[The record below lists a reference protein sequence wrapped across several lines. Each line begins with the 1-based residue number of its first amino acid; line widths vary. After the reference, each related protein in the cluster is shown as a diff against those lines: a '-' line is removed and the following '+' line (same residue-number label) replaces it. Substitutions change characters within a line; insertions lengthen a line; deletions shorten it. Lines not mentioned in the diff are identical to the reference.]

1 MIPLK
6 AVTKYGEIM
15 IRYFKPLFL
24 ACVFWA
30 GLVVFCA
37 PAFAKLPDAVLEPYR
52 AYNAAVESGDMKT
65 ASAQA
70 QKAWEQAEALLG
82 DHKTTGDLAQLF
94 ADVKD
99 QSTFKKR
106 ARAYERAVELAS
118 FHGDD
123 AQALAVERQIKFI
136 QMYLFDSGK
145 YRINSNNVRRAGVQ
159 VKKAKGMIE
168 SYGFTGMMFDGEVQ
182 TLNAMILSMNGLE
195 KKALETFESA
205 IETFDNV
212 EQKLPSS
219 MPYLAKLYRADLLKE
234 KDENLTALLQYQEV
248 MQNVEGLV
256 ESDHPFVRKAF
267 TQWLFLRSEF
277 EGDGKLEEIEA
288 AGVCECW
295 PYEDYKDKVIPLER
309 VPPIMPP
316 NAERSGRVV
325 VKFNVT
331 DEGKP
336 MDMEV
341 VSSTERLF
349 ERPALESVSKWKY
362 SKKVGEEPENARKD
376 IITTIIYKL
385 ANGSGRLIPERR

>member
-1 MIPLK
+1 MLK
-6 AVTKYGEIM
+6 
-15 IRYFKPLFL
+15 RFKSVIL
-24 ACVFWA
+24 ACSFTLGIAVFST
-30 GLVVFCA
+30 

-70 QKAWEQAEALLG
+70 QKAWEQAEELLG

-94 ADVKD
+94 ADIKD

-106 ARAYERAVELAS
+106 AKAYQRAVALAS

-136 QMYLFDSGK
+136 QMYMFESG
-145 YRINSNNVRRAGVQ
+145 NSRVSRSDARSAATQ
-159 VKKAKGMIE
+159 IKKAKEMIA

-182 TLNAMILSMNGLE
+182 VLE
-195 KKALETFESA
+195 GMVQSLKGSERKALETFEAA
-205 IETFDNV
+205 IVTFDNV

-219 MPYLAKLYRADLLKE
+219 MPYMAKLFRADLLKE
-234 KDENLTALLQYQEV
+234 KDDKLTALLQYQEV

-316 NAERSGRVV
+316 IAERSGRVV
-325 VKFNVT
+325 VKFNVS
-331 DEGKP
+331 DDGKP
-336 MDMEV
+336 MDTEV

-349 ERPALESVSKWKY
+349 ERSALESVSKWTY
-362 SKKVGEEPENARKD
+362 SKKVGDEPENARKG
-376 IITTIIYKL
+376 IITTITYKL
-385 ANGSGRLIPERR
+385 ANERGNLIPERR